1 MSLTAKQDSLKYLDY
16 IRGCYC
22 LICFS
27 PNPDPDHLEAIGMGG
42 NRKKPTLKHF
52 SCIPLCRLHHT
63 ERHSLGTKGFEDKYK
78 INLWK
83 EAFKLIR
90 GYYERKSQEVFKPS
104 RR

>member
-1 MSLTAKQDSLKYLDY
+1 MSITANKESLKYLDY

-27 PNPDPDHLEAIGMGG
+27 ENPDPDHLEAIGMGG
-42 NRKKPTLKHF
+42 NRKKPTLKHY

-63 ERHSLGTKGFEDKYK
+63 ERHAVGTTEFEAKYK

-83 EAFKLIR
+83 EAFKLLR
-90 GYYERKSQEVFKPS
+90 EYHARV
-104 RR
+104 